1 MGGHAGTS
9 PSPSSGPAE
18 SPLGKDP
25 APEAPAARWEAPDV
39 GTRVPRLLQSP
50 GWCEA
55 VPGTGTLT
63 LPHRAVPPSEGQRAE
78 TSSSRGTPSLSAG
91 CLIRA
96 SPQAAALR
104 ESRDNSIPSIGTH
117 CSSCP
122 RLGSQGSGLAC
133 PAPQELPA
141 LLGAKGEV
149 YSGSGGAGS
158 EANSDGKF
166 TVPAD
171 MEKGPG
177 CHSECSRGVLS

>member
-63 LPHRAVPPSEGQRAE
+63 LPHWAVPPSEGQRAE

-141 LLGAKGEV
+141 LLV
-149 YSGSGGAGS
+149 QR
-158 EANSDGKF
+158 GKF
-166 TVPAD
+166 TQALVVQAQRPTA
-171 MEKGPG
+171 MENSRCQLTWKKVLAATLSAAEG
-177 CHSECSRGVLS
+177 C